1 MNWYRF
7 SRTGVMYSTVI
18 TTDGI
23 KLMSHIMKICDRG
36 VKARLRREV
45 TISER

>member
-1 MNWYRF
+1 MPEEWRSELVPIF
-7 SRTGVMYSTVI
+7 KDRG
-18 TTDGI
+18 DGI

-36 VKARLRREV
+36 VKARLSREV